1 MATLTVPAGYGLC
14 IVSNV
19 FGTFAMGTFLGS
31 KVMKARDEYDVQY
44 PNLYATPGFHK
55 QADAFNR
62 VQRGH
67 QSMFESV
74 APTIL
79 ASLVGGLRYV
89 VETIQQ
95 SNLVFRVYFG
105 IPRPLT
111 LTTMSTC
118 DLRFLFFLAATRTCA
133 PHLRPFTTLV
143 ATSIRLAMPI
153 RNRMSRWRD
162 T

>member
-14 IVSNV
+14 IASNV
-19 FGTFAMGTFLGS
+19 FGTFAMGMFLGS

-67 QSMFESV
+67 QSMLESI

-89 VETIQQ
+89 VATIDW
-95 SNLVFRVYFG
+95 SCYRCRAFVFW
-105 IPRPLT
+105 
-111 LTTMSTC
+111 
-118 DLRFLFFLAATRTCA
+118 D
-133 PHLRPFTTLV
+133 
-143 ATSIRLAMPI
+143 
-153 RNRMSRWRD
+153 W
-162 T
+162 